1 MKKIFNL
8 AVAAF
13 AAVMIISC
21 DKNGED
27 ITVSTVEVSNVDLWA
42 NTATLSFGDVT
53 PDAVSYRVKGTE
65 TWFDAESVDG
75 VFTIAPV
82 WNESKNDAGL
92 TVYTVEEGT
101 GIFAGKTYEFQV
113 NGETLADADYTS
125 AAGDVIPNGD
135 MSGWS
140 EYENG
145 IYPNAEG
152 NAFWTSGNNSMTP
165 ELCVNDNDAA
175 KLSSIY
181 KNAFIMNVFAAG
193 NLFSGSF
200 EYSIPAK
207 ANFGAEYVW
216 SARPKALKLKY
227 KSNIGNIDSFNKVPE
242 GSNVAMGDVDKAR
255 IFAAV
260 VDWNAMHTVLSAPSL
275 FGDYPQGSW
284 DPETAKSVQ
293 NDLGTEEEPN
303 LTEESILGYASAYIS
318 ETVDDFNELI
328 IPFYWYD
335 NSKKPSAKYTL
346 VISCTASC
354 LGDYFTGCSTNK
366 LWVDDF
372 EWVY

>member
-101 GIFAGKTYEFQV
+101 GIFAGKTYEFQLD
-113 NGETLADADYTS
+113 GETVADAELTT
-125 AAGDVIPNGD
+125 ATGDVIPNGD
-135 MSGWS
+135 MSGWTMKD
-140 EYENG
+140 G
-145 IYPNAEG
+145 DLPYPNAEG
-152 NAFWTSGNNSMTP
+152 ESFWDSGNNSF
-165 ELCVNDNDAA
+165 A
-175 KLSSIY
+175 KLCQQDPEGVAYLKANMVLGS
-181 KNAFIMNVFAAG
+181 VFAPG
-193 NLFSGSF
+193 NMYTGDFVMSGFSGT
-200 EYSIPAK
+200 
-207 ANFGAEYVW
+207 ANFGKVYTW
-216 SARPKALKLKY
+216 TARPTSFKLSYKAEVG
-227 KSNIGNIDSFNKVPE
+227 IIDKAGSSDPE
-242 GSNVAMGDVDKAR
+242 GESYKGKQDITR
-255 IFAAV
+255 IYAVV
-260 VDWNAMHTVLSAPSL
+260 VDWTKQHGVTSGIGTPTGM
-275 FGDYPQGSW
+275 W
-284 DPETAKSVQ
+284 DPATAASL
-293 NDLGTEEEPN
+293 DEGA
-303 LTEESILGYASAYIS
+303 IIGYASLNITESKA
-318 ETVDDFNELI
+318 EFTDVE
-328 IPFYWYD
+328 IPFVWYD
-335 NSKKPSAKYTL
+335 TAAKPAEGNYSI
-346 VISCTASC
+346 VISCATSNR
-354 LGDYFTGCSTNK
+354 GDYLTGCSTNE

>member
-145 IYPNAEG
+145 LTEYEFDHVFVCQYSGVVNPAETEIDEIR
-152 NAFWTSGNNSMTP
+152 WVEIT
-165 ELCVNDNDAA
+165 
-175 KLSSIY
+175 
-181 KNAFIMNVFAAG
+181 
-193 NLFSGSF
+193 
-200 EYSIPAK
+200 
-207 ANFGAEYVW
+207 
-216 SARPKALKLKY
+216 KLKR
-227 KSNIGNIDSFNKVPE
+227 
-242 GSNVAMGDVDKAR
+242 DV
-255 IFAAV
+255 II
-260 VDWNAMHTVLSAPSL
+260 N
-275 FGDYPQGSW
+275 PQ
-284 DPETAKSVQ
+284 
-293 NDLGTEEEPN
+293 N
-303 LTEESILGYASAYIS
+303 YASWFLIALPRLL
-318 ETVDDFNELI
+318 ELVG
-328 IPFYWYD
+328 
-335 NSKKPSAKYTL
+335 S
-346 VISCTASC
+346 
-354 LGDYFTGCSTNK
+354 
-366 LWVDDF
+366 
-372 EWVY
+372 